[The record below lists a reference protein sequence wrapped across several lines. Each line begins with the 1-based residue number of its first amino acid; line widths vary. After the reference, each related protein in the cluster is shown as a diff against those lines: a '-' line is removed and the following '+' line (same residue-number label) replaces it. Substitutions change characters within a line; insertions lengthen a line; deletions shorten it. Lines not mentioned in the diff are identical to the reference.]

1 MSHLAIQW
9 LPDWHHQHYK
19 LREDRRGI
27 KQSFFFFFFFVFLF
41 FILKRG
47 MLVGGGGGKGGKT
60 TSASRGPALADWL
73 RAVEKPGEEPTN
85 PERRRGYSQKCTQV
99 VPLSS

>member
-9 LPDWHHQHYK
+9 LPDGHHQHYK

-27 KQSFFFFFFFVFLF
+27 KQSFLLFLLLLCISF

-47 MLVGGGGGKGGKT
+47 MLVRGGGT
-60 TSASRGPALADWL
+60 TFASRGPALADWL

-85 PERRRGYSQKCTQV
+85 PGRRR
-99 VPLSS
+99 